1 MIEER
6 IRYKCRKC
14 GSENIVKNGKNRCGS
29 QQYICRDCNA
39 SGVLMPKSRYS
50 EAQKNEI
57 LQAYYEKGNMR
68 LVSRIYGVSRKTLSN
83 WLKKEAAK
91 ENQEAA

>member
-6 IRYKCRKC
+6 IRYHCRKC

-29 QQYICRDCNA
+29 QQYICRVCNA
-39 SGVLMPKSRYS
+39 SGVLVPKSRYS

-83 WLKKEAAK
+83 WLKKSAAK